1 MNSIIRYRQMW
12 QLIAANFKEI
22 IREPG
27 VLFWGILFPILM
39 SVGLGLAFTKKQDV
53 TRKVAIIKES
63 TEGKTEADST
73 HILSDFLKAKAI
85 KTPSTGNNEASYSY
99 IIKNEKLGNTT
110 FIFSEISWQQSLVW
124 LKRGLV
130 SIVLEE
136 KKGSIEYH
144 FDPSN
149 ADAKLT
155 YLQLSVIFGKKDM
168 KIKVNEDEIKPLTLE
183 GTRYIDFLIP
193 GLIAMGIMMSAMWG
207 LSYTVIERRSRKL
220 LRRMVAT
227 PMKKSHFLIAL
238 IVVRVAM
245 NFVEAFL
252 LFLFAHFAF
261 GINIQGSIPA
271 LIAVLI
277 AGNIAFAGI
286 AILASCNTS
295 KTEIGN
301 GLINVIVMPMMILS
315 GVFFSYHN
323 FPDWSISVIQ
333 KLPLTMLAD
342 GMRSIF
348 IEGGGF
354 AEIAIPSVILTAIGV
369 FFFGLGLKLFKWH

>member
-1 MNSIIRYRQMW
+1 MNSIIRYKQMW

-22 IREPG
+22 FREPA

-39 SVGLGLAFTKKQDV
+39 SVGLGLAFTNKQNV

-63 TEGKTEADST
+63 NAGKPEADST
-73 HILSDFLKAKAI
+73 HIISDFLQH
-85 KTPSTGNNEASYSY
+85 KTIITPATTNTETSYSY

-110 FIFSEISWQQSLVW
+110 FIFTEKNWQEAMVW
-124 LKRGLV
+124 LKRGYISLV
-130 SIVLEE
+130 VEE
-136 KKGSIEYH
+136 KNGSIAYH

-155 YLQLSVIFGKKDM
+155 YIQLSGIFGKKDIN
-168 KIKVNEDEIKPLTLE
+168 IKVNEDNIKPLTLK

-207 LSYTVIERRSRKL
+207 LSYTVIERRSKKL

-238 IVVRVAM
+238 IAVRVAM
-245 NFVEAFL
+245 NFVEASL
-252 LFLFAHFAF
+252 LFLFAYFAF
-261 GINIQGSIPA
+261 GISIQGSVPA
-271 LIAVLI
+271 LLLLLV

-286 AILASCNTS
+286 AIFASCNTS

-301 GLINVIVMPMMILS
+301 GLINVVVMPMMILS

-323 FPDWSISVIQ
+323 FPDWSIPVIQ

-354 AEIAIPSVILTAIGV
+354 AEIALPSLILTATGV